1 MQTLDGGMSA
11 DRLDHLVRVYR
22 GGLLDDTLPFWMR
35 HGADPEQ
42 GGIMTCLDRDGS
54 VVDTDKGVW
63 QQGRFA
69 WMLGRAWH
77 EVEQRPEWL
86 EAATHTLRF
95 VEAHGLDGDGR
106 MFFHVTREGRPIRK
120 RRYAFSEAF
129 AAAAFGEHARAAG
142 SCRSR
147 EMAERLYRT
156 FDTHVPDPPKW
167 CGTRPMKSLAV
178 PMIRIFVCQS
188 LRESIGFGEAD
199 AHIDRAIAEITRD
212 FVKPD
217 LRCCMENVGTSGEI
231 FDHFDGRILNPGHAI
246 EASWFLMEEGRLRE
260 RPDYVRAG
268 CDILD
273 WMWARGWDPVHGG
286 LLSFVDLHGKP
297 VAEYWHDMKFWW
309 PQNEAII
316 ATLLAY
322 QLTGDAKYAGMH
334 TLVHEY
340 AYGLFPDPEFGEWF
354 GYFHRDGRLS
364 SPVKGSLYKGCFH
377 LPRQQ
382 LLCWRIAEDIRD
394 GRVGRFK
401 AAP

>member
-1 MQTLDGGMSA
+1 MITLDAAMDA
-11 DRLDHLVRVYR
+11 ARLDHLVRVYR
-22 GGLLDDTLPFWMR
+22 DGLIEDTLPFWLT
-35 HGADPEQ
+35 HGADPDP
-42 GGIMTCLDRDGS
+42 GGIMTCLDRDGA
-54 VVDTDKGVW
+54 VLDTDKGVW

-77 EVEQRPEWL
+77 AVERRPEWL
-86 EAATHTLRF
+86 EAASHTLRF
-95 VEAHGLDGDGR
+95 IEEHGFDDDGR

-129 AAAAFGEHARAAG
+129 AAAAFGEHARAA
-142 SCRSR
+142 SSNRSA
-147 EMAERLYRT
+147 ELAERLFRA
-156 FDTHVPDPPKW
+156 FDAHVPHPPKW

-188 LRESIGFGEAD
+188 LRESIGLADAD

-212 FVKPD
+212 FMKPD
-217 LRCCMENVGTSGEI
+217 LCCCMENVGPAGETA
-231 FDHFDGRILNPGHAI
+231 DHLDGRILNPGHAI
-246 EASWFLMEEGRLRE
+246 EAAWFLMEEGRIRD

-273 WMWARGWDPVHGG
+273 WMWARGWDPVYGG
-286 LLSFVDLHGKP
+286 MLYFVDVHGKP

-322 QLTGDAKYAGMH
+322 QLTGDAKYARMH
-334 TLVHEY
+334 ALVHDY
-340 AYGLFPDPEFGEWF
+340 AYGLFPDPEFGDWF

-377 LPRQQ
+377 VPRQQ
-382 LLCWRIAEDIRD
+382 LMCWRFAEDIRR
-394 GRVGRFK
+394 GNVGRFR
-401 AAP
+401 AAT